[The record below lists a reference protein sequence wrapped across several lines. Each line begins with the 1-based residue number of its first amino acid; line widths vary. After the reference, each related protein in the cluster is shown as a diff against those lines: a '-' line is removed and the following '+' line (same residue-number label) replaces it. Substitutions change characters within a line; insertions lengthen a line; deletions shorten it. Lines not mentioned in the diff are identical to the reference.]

1 MRIAITGG
9 SGFIGTHLLKR
20 LSSEGHDVWVFDE
33 SSGAVFQK
41 TSVEF
46 VFGNINDFDDVDR
59 FIARSKPDRV
69 IHLAAQSQAHE
80 SINIPRYTIET
91 NVMGTLNLL
100 DSLRYHEFSKSI
112 IVASS
117 DKAYGKLNSNSY
129 TEDHDLNGIYP
140 YDASKSML
148 EILCRSYA
156 NTYNMPI
163 ATIRSSNVYGSHDH
177 NTLRLIP
184 GIINSYKNNTKFYI
198 RNSGKDKRDYLHIND
213 LVDAYIKV
221 SEYVESGGKERA
233 FNVSAQDVHT
243 TLQVFGYMQNMLPE
257 QVWHE
262 VVHEKSSELEYQ
274 SVNSDKIRGLTGWNP
289 QFKLKTSL
297 PEIIDSYLSF

>member
-9 SGFIGTHLLKR
+9 SGFIGIHLLKR
-20 LSSEGHDVWVFDE
+20 LSSEGHEVWVFDE
-33 SSGAVFQK
+33 SSKAVFQK
-41 TSVEF
+41 TSVKF
-46 VFGNINDFDDVDR
+46 VLGNINNFDDVDK

-80 SINIPRYTIET
+80 SISIPRYTIET

-100 DSLRYHEFSKSI
+100 DSLRYYEFSKSI
-112 IVASS
+112 VVASS

-148 EILCRSYA
+148 EILCRSYS

-163 ATIRSSNVYGSHDH
+163 ATMRSSNVYGSDDH

-198 RNSGKDKRDYLHIND
+198 RNSGKDKRDYLHVND
-213 LVDAYIKV
+213 LVNAYIKV
-221 SEYVESGGKERA
+221 SEYIESGGNEST
-233 FNVSAQDVHT
+233 FNVSSQDVHT
-243 TLQVFGYMQNMLPE
+243 TLQVFNYVRNLLPGH
-257 QVWHE
+257 VWHE
-262 VVHEKSSELEYQ
+262 VIHERSNELEYQ
-274 SVNSDKIRGLTGWNP
+274 SVNSDKIKNLTGWSP
-289 QFKLKTSL
+289 KFSLKNSL
-297 PEIIDSYLSF
+297 PEIVESYLSF